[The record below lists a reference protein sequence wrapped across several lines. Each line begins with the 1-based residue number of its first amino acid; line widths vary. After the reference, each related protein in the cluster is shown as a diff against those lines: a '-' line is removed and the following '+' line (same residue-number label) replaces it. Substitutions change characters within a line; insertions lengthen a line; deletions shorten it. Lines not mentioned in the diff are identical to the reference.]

1 MDSCGTVK
9 ALFERSPPRMP
20 PKNGWLKSAPS
31 TLMLLLMPRWP
42 ANDSWPRLGSTC
54 TVGVAEM
61 KSWNRRPLI
70 GRLAIASRS
79 TVVVRTVAEVSTS
92 GEPAA
97 TVTVSCTPPTWSCV
111 LMVCVAPTLRTR
123 LRRVGAKPVSSLTRS

>member
-1 MDSCGTVK
+1 MDSCGTVN

-42 ANDSWPRLGSTC
+42 ANESWPRLGSTC

-61 KSWNRRPLI
+61 KSWKRRPLI
-70 GRLAIASRS
+70 GRFAIASRS
-79 TVVVRTVAEVSTS
+79 TVVVRTVADVSTS
-92 GEPAA
+92 GEPPA
-97 TVTVSCTPPTWSCV
+97 TVTVSCTPPTCSCV
-111 LMVCVAPTLRTR
+111 LMVCVAPTLSTR
-123 LRRVGAKPVSSLTRS
+123 LRRVVENPVSSAASS